1 MQNLGLNNIGY
12 NHRNNFNLRQK
23 MKFYIATDHAAYKIK
38 SSVIDILEDLGCD
51 VIDLGPSNS
60 DRVDYP
66 DFAHK
71 LCFEVLKDEG
81 SYGILICGTG
91 IGMSLAANKHKGI
104 RAALCHDAYTA
115 QMAREHNDANV
126 ICFGERVVG
135 MGVIESILKTFVES
149 EFEGGR
155 HQNRVKKIEI

>member
-1 MQNLGLNNIGY
+1 
-12 NHRNNFNLRQK
+12 

-38 SSVIDILEDLGCD
+38 SLVIDILEDLGCE
-51 VIDLGPSNS
+51 VVDLGPENS

-71 LCFEVLKDEG
+71 LCLEVLKDEG
-81 SYGILICGTG
+81 SFGVLICGTG
-91 IGMSLAANKHKGI
+91 IGMSLAANRHKGI

-135 MGVIESILKTFVES
+135 MGVIESMLKTFVES

-155 HQNRVKKIEI
+155 HENRVKKIEIE